1 MDTLRVLAL
10 WYGRRMG
17 TSPGARF
24 GHACRD
30 HWRLDPDL
38 TYLNHGTVGATP
50 RVVLDAQQ
58 RLRDTIEREPARFL
72 LRDLADTR
80 QRPMRHVPHMRAAA
94 AAVAAFV
101 GARSADLV
109 FVDNATTGVNAVL
122 RSLTFAP
129 GEEIL
134 LTDHTYGAV
143 ARTAAYI
150 AKRTG
155 AIVRVADLP
164 GPPCQAGPVADAIDA
179 ACTPRTRILVVD
191 HITSGSALILP
202 VADIAARARARGIA
216 VLVDGA
222 HAPGAIPLD
231 VPSLGADWYI
241 ANLHKWAMA
250 PRSSAFLWAAP
261 DRQVDLH
268 PTVISWGYDQGFHA
282 EFDLV
287 GTRDP
292 TPWLAAP
299 AGLAFLDSLGLDAL
313 RAWNHAL
320 VWDAARML
328 SDRWRVPLPA
338 DESMVGPMV
347 TVQLPS
353 FVPADAHAVQALRDA
368 LLFEDRIEV
377 QMHVSMGRAWVRL
390 CGQAYVE
397 ASDIE
402 RFREA
407 VEKRTGR

>member
-1 MDTLRVLAL
+1 LDIERVSAL
-10 WYGRRMG
+10 WYGRRMAASPAG
-17 TSPGARF
+17 TF
-24 GHACRD
+24 GHAYRD
-30 HWRLDPDL
+30 RWCLDSDL

-50 RVVLDAQQ
+50 RVVLEAQQ

-80 QRPMRHVPHMRAAA
+80 QRAMRSVPHMRVAA

-101 GARSADLV
+101 GAQPADLV

-150 AKRTG
+150 AKRSG
-155 AIVRVADLP
+155 AMVRVAPLP
-164 GPPCQAGPVADAIDA
+164 GPPCQAGPIADAIDA
-179 ACTPRTRILVVD
+179 ACTPRTRVLVID
-191 HITSGSALILP
+191 HVTSGSALILP
-202 VADIAARARARGIA
+202 VAEIAARARARGIA

-261 DRQVDLH
+261 DRQADLH

-299 AGLAFLDSLGLDAL
+299 AGLGFLESLGLDAL

-347 TVQLPS
+347 TLQLPS
-353 FVPADAHAVQALRDA
+353 SVPADPIAVQSLRDA

-377 QMHVSMGRAWVRL
+377 QMHVFSGRAWVRL

-397 ASDIE
+397 GSDIE
-402 RFREA
+402 RLREA
-407 VEKRTGR
+407 VEKRIGR